1 MGSDH
6 REWSRPHFTRGS
18 ERATKFCTVRSMEVT
33 LVDTT
38 YHLPRLVQSLGSPSS
53 QQRRVTTSFTN
64 EGMNE
69 CTFAVVLELQRELQL

>member
-1 MGSDH
+1 
-6 REWSRPHFTRGS
+6 
-18 ERATKFCTVRSMEVT
+18 MEVT

-53 QQRRVTTSFTN
+53 QQRRVNTSFTN

-69 CTFAVVLELQRELQL
+69 CTFAVVLELQREAQL